1 MVKKVSI
8 FNEVL
13 GPIMRGPSSSHTAA
27 SYHIGSLI
35 RNLLDDEPQSVRIN
49 FAEGGS
55 YAEVY
60 HQQGSDLGFAT
71 GLMGWEITD
80 ERFFRALKEALEA
93 GLSIIFDVAVVEED
107 DHPNAIEIRGAS
119 RRGQEIRVIARS
131 IGGGAVELRRFNGW
145 QVTLTGD
152 AHDHLVEAKR
162 TATQKVIETLTND
175 GETTGEPVLEERDD
189 DVLIAVKRLRP
200 LESDDLER
208 LKTAVEV
215 KGVWKTR
222 PIIFPKPGEP
232 LFTSGEEMVEFAN
245 YKACSLG
252 EATLSYEANL
262 LRITEREAI
271 EEMWRRYE
279 IMHQA
284 VERGLNNEIRGMQLL
299 EPSAREVF
307 NREKIGL
314 LAIGGLHTKAAAR
327 AMAAMHVNSSMGV
340 VCAAPTG
347 GAAGTIPG
355 VIVTLVEEKKLS
367 KEQTVSALFAASAV
381 GLILAIR
388 GTFAAEV
395 AGCQVE
401 IGAAGAMASAAVVE
415 AAGGSARQALDAA
428 AISFQNT
435 MGSVCDLVQGIVE
448 IPCHT
453 RNAVAASSAFVCADL
468 VLGGYHNP
476 VPIDETID
484 AVMEVGRMLPREL
497 RCTALGGLA
506 TTPSAMALKRLSR
519 ARELGAIPG

>member
-1 MVKKVSI
+1 MMKKISI
-8 FNEVL
+8 FNEVI

-35 RNLLDDEPQSVRIN
+35 RNLLDDEPQSVRIT

-80 ERFFRALKEALEA
+80 EGFFGALEEAREA
-93 GLSIIFDVAVVEED
+93 GLSIVFDVAVLDED
-107 DHPNAIEIRGAS
+107 DHPNAIKILGAS
-119 RRGQEIRVIARS
+119 RHGQEIRVTARS

-145 QVTLTGD
+145 RVALTGD
-152 AHDHLVEAKR
+152 AHDYLVESKNA
-162 TATQKVIETLTND
+162 ATQKVIEILTHD
-175 GETTGEPVLEERDD
+175 GETMGEPVLEERDD
-189 DVLIAVKRLRP
+189 DALIAVKRLRQ
-200 LESDDLER
+200 LEGYDLER
-208 LKTAVEV
+208 LRTTVEV
-215 KGVWKTR
+215 KGVWKTS
-222 PIIFPKPGEP
+222 PIMFPKPGEP
-232 LFTSGEEMVEFAN
+232 LFTSGEGMIEYAN
-245 YKACSLG
+245 NKACSLG
-252 EATLSYEANL
+252 EAALSYEAAL
-262 LRITEREAI
+262 LHVTEREAI
-271 EEMWRRYE
+271 EEMWRRYL
-279 IMHQA
+279 IMREA
-284 VERGLNNEIRGMQLL
+284 VDQGLNNKIRGMQLL
-299 EPSAREVF
+299 EPSAREIF
-307 NREKIGL
+307 NRERNGL
-314 LAIGGLHTKAAAR
+314 LAIGGLHTKAAVR

-355 VIVTLVEEKKLS
+355 VIVTLTEEKDLS
-367 KEQTVSALFAASAV
+367 KEQVVSAMFAASAV
-381 GLILAIR
+381 GLILAVR

-435 MGSVCDLVQGIVE
+435 MGSICDLVQGIVE

-468 VLGGYHNP
+468 ILGGYHNP

-484 AVMEVGRMLPREL
+484 AVMEVGGMLPREL
-497 RCTALGGLA
+497 RCTAKGGLA
-506 TTPSAMALKRLSR
+506 TTPSALALKRLR
-519 ARELGAIPG
+519 

>member
-1 MVKKVSI
+1 MVKKISI
-8 FNEVL
+8 FNDVL
-13 GPIMRGPSSSHTAA
+13 GPVMRGPSSSHTAA

-35 RNLLDDEPQSVRIN
+35 RNLLDDEPQSVRIT

-60 HQQGSDLGFAT
+60 HQQGSDLGFTT
-71 GLMGWEITD
+71 GLMGLEITD
-80 ERFFRALKEALEA
+80 KGFFSSLDMACEA
-93 GLSIIFDVAVVEED
+93 GLSIIFDVAVVEGD
-107 DHPNAIEIRGAS
+107 DHPNAIEILGAS
-119 RRGQEIRVIARS
+119 RRGRKIRVTARS
-131 IGGGAVELRRFNGW
+131 IGGGAVELKRFNGW
-145 QVTLTGD
+145 QVALSGD
-152 AHDHLVEAKR
+152 AHDHLIEAKR
-162 TATQKVIETLTND
+162 TATQKVIEILTYD
-175 GETTGEPVLEERDD
+175 GETMVEPVLVERDD

-200 LESDDLER
+200 LGGDDLER
-208 LKTAVEV
+208 LKTVEGV
-215 KGVWKTR
+215 DGVWKTS
-222 PIIFPKPGEP
+222 PIMFPKPGKP
-232 LFTSGEEMVEFAN
+232 LFTSGGGMVEFADHR
-245 YKACSLG
+245 ACSLG
-252 EATLSYEANL
+252 EAALSYEAAL

-279 IMHQA
+279 IMQQS
-284 VERGLNNEIRGMQLL
+284 VEHGLSNEIRGMQLL
-299 EPSAREVF
+299 EPSARHIF
-307 NREKIGL
+307 NREKIGRV
-314 LAIGGLHTKAAAR
+314 AIGGLHTKAAAR

-367 KEQTVSALFAASAV
+367 KERAVSALFAASAV
-381 GLILAIR
+381 GLILAVR

-415 AAGGSARQALDAA
+415 AVGGTARQALDAA

-453 RNAVAASSAFVCADL
+453 RNAVAASSAFVCADII
-468 VLGGYHNP
+468 LGGYHSP

-506 TTPSAMALKRLSR
+506 TTPSAMALKRLR
-519 ARELGAIPG
+519 